1 MQLTASAN
9 SGYTFLNW
17 TGDATGTA
25 NPVSVTMNGNKSV
38 TANFSPPDTTPP
50 SVHWVTPVGDG
61 QVHSASSGVVQL
73 EVSATDSSGIHHVTF
88 SRWDAVNLR
97 TVEIAADYSA
107 PYQTSLDVS
116 TLNMD
121 WNEIDT
127 DAV

>member
-1 MQLTASAN
+1 MATSRLQQ
-9 SGYTFLNW
+9 TFLHPTPHPLQF
-17 TGDATGTA
+17 TGWRRLAMGRC
-25 NPVSVTMNGNKSV
+25 PL
-38 TANFSPPDTTPP
+38 F
-50 SVHWVTPVGDG
+50 VH
-61 QVHSASSGVVQL
+61 GVVQL

-107 PYQTSLDVS
+107 PTRPDLDVS

-127 DAV
+127 DSG